1 MLEYIK
7 FPKIISKQ
15 DYDLN
20 KNDFLEYKIVSKNNN
35 NVILMNMQNL
45 EDKSYW
51 RMDEIANKIY
61 KDNGKVIFMI
71 IDNSEDEIK
80 IIIGAT
86 NNSESLNVSFSK
98 NTINIKEFSKR
109 KKEILLKAKLIQNL
123 YKNNDDI
130 IVYSKQE
137 KDLEIIKQL
146 FPKGNFVNKSLESL
160 LSKTKIHQNIKQKI
174 MPFAIVFIAFFTLN
188 FLGNSLIDNSLSKVK
203 EKNKITKIKLESELK
218 KERMKNKKLLKEN
231 NSFNNIQKK
240 VLLLRNKIYYNKD

>member
-109 KKEILLKAKLIQNL
+109 IE
-123 YKNNDDI
+123 Y
-130 IVYSKQE
+130 
-137 KDLEIIKQL
+137 
-146 FPKGNFVNKSLESL
+146 
-160 LSKTKIHQNIKQKI
+160 
-174 MPFAIVFIAFFTLN
+174 
-188 FLGNSLIDNSLSKVK
+188 
-203 EKNKITKIKLESELK
+203 
-218 KERMKNKKLLKEN
+218 
-231 NSFNNIQKK
+231 
-240 VLLLRNKIYYNKD
+240 